1 MESIN
6 IIPSWH
12 AALVQIVPM
21 ALENGGRESAIAV
34 LEDAA
39 DKLERLSSF
48 INSDPE
54 IVRKYKEFAKS

>member
-6 IIPSWH
+6 IVPSWH

-21 ALENGGRESAIAV
+21 ALENGGREAAIEV

-39 DKLERLSSF
+39 SKLELLSSF

-54 IVRKYKEFAKS
+54 IVRKYKEFTKD

>member
-12 AALVQIVPM
+12 AALCHIVP
-21 ALENGGRESAIAV
+21 AAIESGGRDAAMGV

-54 IVRKYKEFAKS
+54 IVRKYKEFIKD